1 MALQSKR
8 SPAEGEFLFEIDE
21 APTEEC
27 LTALGG
33 IPLFVRTARSLDV
46 PGSVKR
52 NLALK
57 QRDRGF
63 DEATY
68 IESFL
73 VLNAAGGNGLEDFAC
88 LREDRGLAA
97 MLGHEV
103 PSPEAARKFLY
114 QFHDPQKIEQAQ
126 RELALGEVSYVP
138 EESTALRGLA
148 QVNQDVVR
156 ELARRCAGERIAT
169 IDMDATII
177 ESWKREAKATYEGN
191 NGYQPMVALWTEM
204 NVVVAEE
211 FRDGNVPALKDP
223 LRVAQ
228 RAYGTLPGTVQER
241 YFRGDSACD
250 EEALLSWLR
259 EEKRAHGPEGFIGF
273 AVSARMNPVLRE
285 EIAGTAAEQWQ
296 PYSEDSEAV
305 KECAQVD
312 YFPEET
318 AANRYREPL
327 RTIAIRIRKKQ
338 QRLFADGSEVKYFAV
353 RTNLWGWKP
362 KRLLEWHRE
371 KAGTIEAVHDVL
383 KNELAGGVLPC
394 GRYGA
399 NAAWFRLAVIT
410 YNVLTA
416 MKRLVLP
423 PDLRTARPKRLRF
436 LIFQQPGKLI
446 HHARKTVLR
455 LARTWNR
462 FANWKHAME
471 VLVLPVPA

>member
-1 MALQSKR
+1 MGFGWVSREAGAAPNGCGIAWFYAMPLKSKR

-21 APTEEC
+21 QPTEEC
-27 LTALGG
+27 LTAFGG
-33 IPLFVRTARSLDV
+33 VPLFVRTARSLDV

-73 VLNAAGGNGLEDFAC
+73 VLNAAGGDCLEDFDC

-114 QFHDPQKIEQAQ
+114 QFHDPEKIEQAQ
-126 RELALGEVSYVP
+126 RELPMGEVSYVP
-138 EESTALRGLA
+138 EESTPLRGLA

-169 IDMDATII
+169 IDMDATVI
-177 ESWKREAKATYEGN
+177 ESWKREAKATYEGGS
-191 NGYQPMVALWTEM
+191 GYQPMVALWAEM

-228 RAYGTLPGTVQER
+228 RGFAALPGTIQER

-250 EEALLSWLR
+250 EEELLSWLR
-259 EEKRAHGPEGFIGF
+259 DEKRANGPEGFIGF

-285 EIAGTAAEQWQ
+285 EIDSHSSGKVAA
-296 PYSEDSEAV
+296 
-305 KECAQVD
+305 
-312 YFPEET
+312 
-318 AANRYREPL
+318 L
-327 RTIAIRIRKKQ
+327 
-338 QRLFADGSEVKYFAV
+338 QRRQRSGKGM
-353 RTNLWGWKP
+353 R
-362 KRLLEWHRE
+362 
-371 KAGTIEAVHDVL
+371 
-383 KNELAGGVLPC
+383 AGGVLS
-394 GRYGA
+394 GRDGGESLPGA
-399 NAAWFRLAVIT
+399 VANHRHPDSQKAAGTVCRWQRGEALRGADEPVGLETETAVGM
-410 YNVLTA
+410 A
-416 MKRLVLP
+416 SREGGH
-423 PDLRTARPKRLRF
+423 D
-436 LIFQQPGKLI
+436 
-446 HHARKTVLR
+446 
-455 LARTWNR
+455 
-462 FANWKHAME
+462 
-471 VLVLPVPA
+471 